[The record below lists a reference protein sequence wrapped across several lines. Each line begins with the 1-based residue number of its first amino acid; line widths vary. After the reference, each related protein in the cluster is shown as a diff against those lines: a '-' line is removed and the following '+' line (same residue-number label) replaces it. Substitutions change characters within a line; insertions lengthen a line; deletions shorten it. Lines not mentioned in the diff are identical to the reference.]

1 MSDLVRKL
9 NCWFSHTKARFNVIT
24 TSTVISHKLWFPVFQ
39 PLVKFKNHLYYEE
52 KDSTTEAEKVLKPA
66 PGSKVSISV
75 NELGCFAQLL

>member
-1 MSDLVRKL
+1 MCST
-9 NCWFSHTKARFNVIT
+9 N
-24 TSTVISHKLWFPVFQ
+24 TVISHKLWYLVFQ

-75 NELGCFAQLL
+75 NELGCFAQLLLTISLDDLYFCFQIIPLKC